1 MSNSKFALPKYGEK
15 AKVGKHVVECVFY
28 HDGNDVTMVAEGHK
42 NVNRLFLQFLHP
54 NDRPADLT
62 QVLKV
67 LASKV
72 GVFPAGVYI
81 MDNHET
87 KEHLAVSA
95 KHMGEQPRTVYH
107 GTKWEYV
114 EGILGAGELRIP
126 PHASR
131 YVMQHG
137 IGVYLGVVPYTSSQ
151 YAQDPMS
158 KDGAVLFIAE
168 AVIGRT
174 AVAGRLV
181 RPEDWG
187 EPGGPRIDTAVNKKD
202 SPSILVKPDG
212 SSQLAIQCMVVFRSS
227 TEFLERQGL
236 PVVRKMMDF
245 NRHFANTRNAWVQ
258 AQDAQSAAPAAIAA
272 PAAQSLVGGLVGTF
286 VGPFGGAGDASI
298 RAPLAAPTPAATGQ
312 AAAQE
317 LRAAYV
323 QGLQKTAVAVTVTPA
338 GTAAVAST
346 TVAAPTAPAAKTA
359 APKRVHI
366 SPKCW
371 SARKQYSAGDTVWVS
386 RNTLNRHV
394 YGTLD
399 DSVHRAVVQMTVQNG
414 PTFSVIVTPEDD
426 TVRLRV
432 AARNANLGDTVF
444 TSTVVPGYTYT
455 VPKNAVVLACSC
467 LVAAPAV
474 VTPAGSGA
482 AAGAP
487 AGAPAGAGT
496 PAGAG
501 APTPAPTPA
510 PAPDPAA
517 VFAPVPAVALSAADA
532 HVCAAC
538 KGRPT
543 WNGAAGHCC
552 RTCERT
558 KGADHGPDCKARQDL
573 SVLVGKRVA
582 ETEDEG
588 AGGPK
593 RARG

>member
-1 MSNSKFALPKYGEK
+1 M
-15 AKVGKHVVECVFY
+15 
-28 HDGNDVTMVAEGHK
+28 
-42 NVNRLFLQFLHP
+42 
-54 NDRPADLT
+54 
-62 QVLKV
+62 
-67 LASKV
+67 
-72 GVFPAGVYI
+72 
-81 MDNHET
+81 
-87 KEHLAVSA
+87 
-95 KHMGEQPRTVYH
+95 
-107 GTKWEYV
+107 
-114 EGILGAGELRIP
+114 
-126 PHASR
+126 
-131 YVMQHG
+131 
-137 IGVYLGVVPYTSSQ
+137 
-151 YAQDPMS
+151 
-158 KDGAVLFIAE
+158 
-168 AVIGRT
+168 
-174 AVAGRLV
+174 
-181 RPEDWG
+181 
-187 EPGGPRIDTAVNKKD
+187 
-202 SPSILVKPDG
+202 
-212 SSQLAIQCMVVFRSS
+212 
-227 TEFLERQGL
+227 
-236 PVVRKMMDF
+236 
-245 NRHFANTRNAWVQ
+245 
-258 AQDAQSAAPAAIAA
+258 
-272 PAAQSLVGGLVGTF
+272 
-286 VGPFGGAGDASI
+286 
-298 RAPLAAPTPAATGQ
+298 AAPTPAATGQ

-346 TVAAPTAPAAKTA
+346 TAAAPTAPAAKTA

-573 SVLVGKRVA
+573 SVLVVKRVA